1 MQDVAELFRGEM
13 DPSSVYTVEEK
24 EYESVWGKQH
34 IDVLTNFAAHIN
46 HGTPLIA
53 DGAEGINGVR
63 LASGMQLSAWTGRE
77 IDLVDYPA
85 EEYLAEP
92 NKRIEAEG
100 EFPTRSCAASAGPPP
115 HRRRP
120 IVGAGARPTAHTP
133 ARHPRRRT
141 TMPVLGLQLMML
153 KDQINEKGMYEVLR
167 QVRDLDID

>member
-1 MQDVAELFRGEM
+1 RSPTDIVGRARLGRPLDQGKAVVDASRRVTIPRLSETERALSDKMTMQDVAELFRGEM

-85 EEYLAEP
+85 EEYLAEL
-92 NKRIEAEG
+92 N
-100 EFPTRSCAASAGPPP
+100 
-115 HRRRP
+115 
-120 IVGAGARPTAHTP
+120 
-133 ARHPRRRT
+133 
-141 TMPVLGLQLMML
+141 
-153 KDQINEKGMYEVLR
+153 
-167 QVRDLDID
+167 